1 MEYYGVRRGI
11 YISLNPVQRYVSP
24 LFFLLLLKEIS
35 SASSNTTRFKTGI
48 KQLERWNIVALA
60 GKIHISLNQRRD
72 MCMPPSLLFDF
83 SSYPL
88 LNEII
93 SVILI

>member
-1 MEYYGVRRGI
+1 M
-11 YISLNPVQRYVSP
+11 SLNPVKRYVSP

-35 SASSNTTRFKTGI
+35 STSSNTTRFKTRF
-48 KQLERWNIVALA
+48 KQLERGNIMALA
-60 GKIHISLNQRRD
+60 GGIHISLNRRRD
-72 MCMPPSLLFDF
+72 TCIPSLSFVF

-88 LNEII
+88 LNEIL